1 MYISKQKLD
10 EIKKEYSTLIMTDS
24 DVVDAFN
31 LVHDIL
37 MAEAEAIRAKASY
50 ATASISRLEQS
61 AYEAFSIGGEIDNGV
76 FEEHD

>member
-1 MYISKQKLD
+1 MLW
-10 EIKKEYSTLIMTDS
+10 TLLT
-24 DVVDAFN
+24 
-31 LVHDIL
+31 VHDIL
-37 MAEAEAIRAKASY
+37 IAEAEAIRAKASY